1 MGYVKTVSRISYRCG
16 LLFYGQKMKNKW
28 IFFVDIQ
35 KKHIFFF
42 IFVEKIDLKN
52 GDVEVM
58 PLGQKKKISTTS
70 ISVNQSLVRVF
81 QILNCICKLSTVC
94 KCSQLH

>member
-1 MGYVKTVSRISYRCG
+1 MSKLSAESHICCG

-28 IFFVDIQ
+28 IFFVYIQ
-35 KKHIFFF
+35 KKHVFFF

-58 PLGQKKKISTTS
+58 PLGKKKTINFYHFNFS
-70 ISVNQSLVRVF
+70 
-81 QILNCICKLSTVC
+81 
-94 KCSQLH
+94 